1 MRWASQ
7 RKTPA
12 DNGGSSHIQHKH
24 QNLHLE
30 IRDWKKNKSETP
42 SPVPKMLEQVP
53 TVDDPLQWTLLH
65 VDRVLADRLPWY
77 RSLSLDDKTT
87 IHLLIESFESS
98 FMNWWN
104 QGRRRLDTR
113 DGIDPKADSMPIP
126 APSDYPQTLSPNRTL
141 DLIQAILDL
150 LEDGLPLPA
159 RREGNRE
166 HIKDAF
172 LHYARRVAFS
182 SAKSYTTL
190 IKTDQKTQSR
200 TETLILE
207 SLIEG
212 SANRQ
217 VRAGLTMLGW
227 SADYQSFALLGKL
240 VNIDNQGDTEQDI
253 RTEVEKEGAQ
263 ALVAEHNQLNLILI
277 NLQDADTPV
286 NVSASLLHF
295 FDRKTPVCMGPL
307 RQGVKGSSETI
318 QAALNTYAVAPAAS
332 SLAVEGMLPR
342 PLHADDLLPERALMG
357 DKNAADQ
364 LYREVYKSLSGDDQ
378 NSPLLLTLGTFL
390 MSGNALETTA
400 KKLGIHPNTVRY
412 RLKRSVEVTGWDV
425 MNPREAFV
433 LQTALKIGRIRDAGE
448 GEIREELS

>member
-126 APSDYPQTLSPNRTL
+126 TPSDYPQTLSPNRTL

-190 IKTDQKTQSR
+190 IKTDQRTQSR

-240 VNIDNQGDTEQDI
+240 INIDNQGDTEQDI
-253 RTEVEKEGAQ
+253 RTEVEKEGG
-263 ALVAEHNQLNLILI
+263 
-277 NLQDADTPV
+277 T
-286 NVSASLLHF
+286 
-295 FDRKTPVCMGPL
+295 GP
-307 RQGVKGSSETI
+307 GC
-318 QAALNTYAVAPAAS
+318 
-332 SLAVEGMLPR
+332 
-342 PLHADDLLPERALMG
+342 RA
-357 DKNAADQ
+357 
-364 LYREVYKSLSGDDQ
+364 
-378 NSPLLLTLGTFL
+378 
-390 MSGNALETTA
+390 
-400 KKLGIHPNTVRY
+400 
-412 RLKRSVEVTGWDV
+412 
-425 MNPREAFV
+425 
-433 LQTALKIGRIRDAGE
+433 
-448 GEIREELS
+448 

>member
-1 MRWASQ
+1 MRWVSQ
-7 RKTPA
+7 RKAPA
-12 DNGGSSHIQHKH
+12 ENDGSTHIQHKY
-24 QNLHLE
+24 QKIHLE
-30 IRDWKKNKSETP
+30 IRDRKKNKTETP
-42 SPVPKMLEQVP
+42 PPVPKMQEQIP
-53 TVDDPLQWTLLH
+53 TVDGPLKWTLLH
-65 VDRVLADRLPWY
+65 VDRALADRLPWY
-77 RSLSLDDKTT
+77 RNLPLDDKTT
-87 IHLLIESFESS
+87 IHLLIERFESS
-98 FMNWWN
+98 FMNWWK
-104 QGRRRLDTR
+104 QGRRRPDSR
-113 DGIDPKADSMPIP
+113 DGVDRKADSMGIP

-150 LEDGLPLPA
+150 LEDGLPSPA
-159 RREGNRE
+159 LKEENRE
-166 HIKDAF
+166 QIKDAF

-190 IKTDQKTQSR
+190 SKTDHRTKSR

-240 VNIDNQGDTEQDI
+240 INIDNQVDTEQDI

-263 ALVAEHNQLNLILI
+263 ALVAEHNQLSLILV
-277 NLQDADTPV
+277 NLQNADTPV
-286 NVSASLLHF
+286 NISASLLHF
-295 FDRKTPVCMGPL
+295 FDRETPVCMGPL
-307 RQGVKGSSETI
+307 RQGVEGSSETI
-318 QAALNTYAVAPAAS
+318 QAVINTYAVAPAAS
-332 SLAVEGMLPR
+332 SLALEGTLPR

-364 LYREVYKSLSGDDQ
+364 LYMEVYKSLIGEDQ
-378 NSPLLLTLGTFL
+378 NSPLLLTLSTFL
-390 MSGNALETTA
+390 MSGNALEATA

-433 LQTALKIGRIRDAGE
+433 LQTALKIGRIHDAKK
-448 GEIREELS
+448 EE